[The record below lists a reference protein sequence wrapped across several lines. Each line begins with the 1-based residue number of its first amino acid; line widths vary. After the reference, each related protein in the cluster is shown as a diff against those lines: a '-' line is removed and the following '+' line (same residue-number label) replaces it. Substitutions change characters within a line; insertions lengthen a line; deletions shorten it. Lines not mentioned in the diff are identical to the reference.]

1 MIVKVDW
8 SAAEQAL
15 IDAGAAKP
23 CADHFDII
31 LRVDDKEAERHA
43 YAIGTN
49 MMKFGNVR
57 RGSRQEFMAEIAHTH
72 ANLDDVCFIC
82 RAANQ
87 VR

>member
-15 IDAGAAKP
+15 IDAGASKP
-23 CADHFDII
+23 CPDHFDIL
-31 LRVDDKEAERHA
+31 LRVDDKDAERHA

-49 MMKFGNVR
+49 MMKFANVR
-57 RGSRQEFMAEIAHTH
+57 RGSRQEFMAEIAYAH

-87 VR
+87 EK